1 MLVNSLS
8 SPNYLPSGAAAGS
21 AGPGEGPP
29 GGGGGGG
36 GMGQSETSPEQE
48 LQDFIA
54 RNPELFQQ
62 PVGELG
68 VLPREIGVLR

>member
-8 SPNYLPSGAAAGS
+8 SPSYLQGSLLHSGAGEAAPE
-21 AGPGEGPP
+21 A
-29 GGGGGGG
+29 
-36 GMGQSETSPEQE
+36 TPEQE

-62 PVGELG
+62 PVRAHPL
-68 VLPREIGVLR
+68 